1 VLADDQLTVTACH
14 RGHATVLLPCH
25 ARPVGAQFACTEPP
39 EHGLTGPRGWGPCS
53 GTGPC
58 VPAGLKRDPSVL
70 AGQQLQRQMLCQLL
84 IQHQSDAALWAAG
97 VPWAT
102 AK

>member
-1 VLADDQLTVTACH
+1 MA
-14 RGHATVLLPCH
+14 LLPCH
-25 ARPVGAQFACTEPP
+25 VRPAGAQIAWTEPP
-39 EHGLTGPRGWGPCS
+39 EHGLGVPRDWGLYF